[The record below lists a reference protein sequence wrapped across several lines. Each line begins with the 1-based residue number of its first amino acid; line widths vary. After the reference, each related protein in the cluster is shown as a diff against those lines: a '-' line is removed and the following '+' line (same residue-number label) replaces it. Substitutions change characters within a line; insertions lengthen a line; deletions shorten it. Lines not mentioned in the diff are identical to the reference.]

1 MHANHTDYGATQHV
15 ANNPFGAPQQ
25 HVTNN
30 PFASGAAGNMME
42 ENVQPMARDVYMHGT
57 VDDRNY

>member
-1 MHANHTDYGATQHV
+1 MAQFHPDQTSYGATH
-15 ANNPFGAPQQ
+15 

-30 PFASGAAGNMME
+30 PFAAGAVGEMMA
-42 ENVQPMARDVYMHGT
+42 ENVQPTARDVYMHGT